1 MFGTYY
7 YVMLSMRI
15 VSKMTQ
21 GEVII
26 EEKGAITGTRILEL
40 EEGKVPSL
48 ESSYQGTGKI
58 LGVEFTNF
66 GTFSGTP
73 RPSGVLY
80 GEGRG
85 IVMTNDGEMVVWSA
99 QGVGKPLG
107 PVAASWRYSIFF
119 QTASEKLG
127 RLNGVLGV
135 GNFDID
141 ENGNVVNTACEWN

>member
-1 MFGTYY
+1 
-7 YVMLSMRI
+7 
-15 VSKMTQ
+15 MTQ
-21 GEVII
+21 REVII
-26 EEKGAITGTRILEL
+26 EEKGAITGTRILEI
-40 EEGKVPSL
+40 EEGKSPTFEVSF
-48 ESSYQGTGKI
+48 QGTGKI
-58 LGVEFTNF
+58 LGVEFTDQ
-66 GTFSGTP
+66 GTFSATP

-85 IVMTNDGEMVVWSA
+85 VSMTNDGDMVVWTA

-135 GNFDID
+135 GRFEID
-141 ENGNVVNTACEWN
+141 ENGNATNTAWEWS